1 MTQTGVDI
9 QPQARDI
16 NNINFSKKNDIHI
29 KAKNKTNEMIM
40 EIDSAAQCNVIL
52 LETIE
57 KLKNEQKI
65 INESKKSVNLVSFT
79 AERAKKLGTCKLQL
93 QIVGKNENLTYPVFS
108 INRATLLCVTDAL
121 RLALIYTY
129 PEVYEIN
136 EQSSIPPS
144 DIMEKYGERFSELPG
159 TLPVTYKMKL
169 KSDVKPV
176 IRSAERVPVARQ
188 EKVKM

>member
-1 MTQTGVDI
+1 MAETGVDK
-9 QPQARDI
+9 QPRARDI
-16 NNINFSKKNDIHI
+16 HSINFSKKNDIHI

-40 EIDSAAQCNVIL
+40 KIDSAAQCNVIS

-108 INRATLLCVTDAL
+108 INRETLLCVTDAL
-121 RLALIYTY
+121 RLALIDTY

-136 EQSSIPPS
+136 EKSSIPAE
-144 DIMEKYGERFSELPG
+144 IMEKYGELFSELPG

-169 KSDVKPV
+169 KSDVKPDRKSV
-176 IRSAERVPVARQ
+176 V
-188 EKVKM
+188 